1 MPRPFEGIRILDL
14 THVLAGP
21 FCSYQLALLGAETI
35 KIEPPDEPDQVRESG
50 TSKTLNRA
58 RMGTNY
64 LSQSANKRT
73 MTLDLKS
80 QCGREVL
87 RRMVGRSDVLIE
99 NYRAGSLASLGL
111 GYSELSALKPN
122 LIYCSMTGFGQN
134 GPKGQVTA
142 YDTVIQAASGL
153 MSVSGTPEATPMKVG
168 APVLDYASGTMAAF
182 AIASA
187 LYQRTHTGKG
197 QYIDVSMLDTA
208 MMLLSS
214 SVTAYLYDGKQL
226 SVPRGNDFSSANG
239 CCYRTRDGRLLMLA
253 AHNHRQ
259 HERLW
264 TALGRPDIAKQS
276 SYEQIEAINP
286 LMKEELTRLFLTR
299 TADEWQ
305 AFLAE
310 HRVPAAKVL
319 DVPEALADSQI
330 KARDTL
336 FHTFPA
342 VDGVEGPVTVP
353 VAAFRFAADGPR
365 ADTAPRPM
373 GADNDAIL
381 AQFGY
386 SSEEIASLRRLKIV

>member
-50 TSKTLNRA
+50 TNKPLNRA

-64 LSQSANKRT
+64 LSQSANKKSI
-73 MTLDLKS
+73 TLDLKS
-80 QCGREVL
+80 QRGREVL
-87 RRMVGRSDVLIE
+87 RRLVGRSDVLIE
-99 NYRAGSLASLGL
+99 NYRAGALAELGL
-111 GYSELSALKPN
+111 GYADLHAIKPS
-122 LIYCSMTGFGQN
+122 LIYCSLTGFGQT
-134 GPKGQVTA
+134 GPKGTVTA

-153 MSVSGTPEATPMKVG
+153 MSVSGTPEVTPLKVG
-168 APVLDYASGTMAAF
+168 APILDYASGTMAAF
-182 AIASA
+182 AISSA
-187 LYQRTHTGKG
+187 LYQRTLTGAG

-214 SVTAYLYDGKQL
+214 SITAYLYDGNQL

-239 CCYRTRDGRLLMLA
+239 CCYRTKDGGLLMLA
-253 AHNHRQ
+253 AHNHLQ

-264 TALGRPDIAKQS
+264 TALGRPDIAAQS
-276 SYEQIEAINP
+276 SYEQIEAINGQ
-286 LMKEELTRLFLTR
+286 MKDELTRHFLTR

-305 AFLAE
+305 AFLEE
-310 HRVPAAKVL
+310 HRVPGARVL
-319 DVPEALADSQI
+319 TVPEALAQEQI
-330 KARDTL
+330 KARDSL

-342 VDGVEGPVTVP
+342 VAGVDGPVTVP
-353 VAAFRFAADGPR
+353 VAGFRFAADGPR
-365 ADTAPRPM
+365 ADTPPPRM
-373 GADNDAIL
+373 GADTDAVL

-386 SSEEIASLRRLKIV
+386 SSEDIKEFRRLKVI